1 MPNFNLT
8 YSEYVNRKYRE
19 FYEKHGYIPK
29 YFNPY
34 NCREI
39 TDVHPTL
46 LAEGERITS
55 SGRVLIA
62 EYVEDSDE

>member
-1 MPNFNLT
+1 MTNFNLT

-19 FYEKHGYIPK
+19 FYEKHGYLPK

-34 NCREI
+34 NCSEI
-39 TDVHPTL
+39 IDIHPTL

-55 SGRVLIA
+55 SGKVLII
-62 EYVEDSDE
+62 EEVDE